1 MKVNWAMMS
10 YCIAAGDP
18 LEVLIR
24 YTKSKNL
31 RLVDLF
37 AMIDNDKSG
46 SVSRQELIH
55 GVTVRISLILHD
67 PIPKWIYYGC
77 KKIEHFRECR
87 LLHVSVS
94 MPMDSISVVIDIQ
107 IDSTVSYLAQ
117 SS

>member
-1 MKVNWAMMS
+1 MKVNWAMIS

-55 GVTVRISLILHD
+55 GVTVRISLI
-67 PIPKWIYYGC
+67 YMTRSQNGYNMGV
-77 KKIEHFRECR
+77 RR
-87 LLHVSVS
+87 S
-94 MPMDSISVVIDIQ
+94 SI
-107 IDSTVSYLAQ
+107 
-117 SS
+117 